1 MMQTWETVEKTNFA
15 PNFGSQ
21 KFFSWVLPLLV
32 EGHCFYA
39 IYRKTNEPSLRKWRK
54 TFFDAVFTMFW
65 WDLFWR
71 SSRFW
76 ELEDPVKIKS
86 IIIVVFGI
94 KNTKKLTKCQKK
106 GIIYQTEYIKSEVY
120 TFLIITPISSS
131 GLGESKRE
139 GSKLYG
145 DCVLYFQK

>member
-1 MMQTWETVEKTNFA
+1 M
-15 PNFGSQ
+15 
-21 KFFSWVLPLLV
+21 
-32 EGHCFYA
+32 
-39 IYRKTNEPSLRKWRK
+39 
-54 TFFDAVFTMFW
+54 
-65 WDLFWR
+65 
-71 SSRFW
+71 
-76 ELEDPVKIKS
+76 
-86 IIIVVFGI
+86 VFGI